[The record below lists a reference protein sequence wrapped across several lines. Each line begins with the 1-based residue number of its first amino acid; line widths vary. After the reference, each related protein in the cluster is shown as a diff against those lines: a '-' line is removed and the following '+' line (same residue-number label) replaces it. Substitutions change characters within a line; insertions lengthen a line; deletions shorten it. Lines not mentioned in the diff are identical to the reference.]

1 MQFPFLLQE
10 HIMTGDWL
18 RTKDMDHLSTV
29 IREETVV
36 MKVFD
41 FDNTI
46 YRGESSIDL
55 AVYMIRN
62 NKKIILYLPMIFT
75 NLVKYKLC
83 MVGRKEMEIILND
96 FCQAVMGDKDEVPEI
111 IDRFWQIHAHKLN
124 RKILKRIAKEDFA
137 IIYITE
143 QVYQFMMD
151 EVDEYTD
158 SRLPAIIPIPGKD
171 GTLGIGMTS
180 VKKSVERAVGADIL
194 FGGDN

>member
-1 MQFPFLLQE
+1 MYKIGVIGDRESILGFKAVGLDVFPV
-10 HIMTGDWL
+10 D
-18 RTKDMDHLSTV
+18 DP
-29 IREETVV
+29 EEA
-36 MKVFD
+36 K
-41 FDNTI
+41 
-46 YRGESSIDL
+46 
-55 AVYMIRN
+55 
-62 NKKIILYLPMIFT
+62 
-75 NLVKYKLC
+75 
-83 MVGRKEMEIILND
+83 
-96 FCQAVMGDKDEVPEI
+96 
-111 IDRFWQIHAHKLN
+111 
-124 RKILKRIAKEDFA
+124 KILKRIAKEDFA

>member
-1 MQFPFLLQE
+1 MYKIGVIGDRESILGFKAVGLDVFPV
-10 HIMTGDWL
+10 D
-18 RTKDMDHLSTV
+18 D
-29 IREETVV
+29 
-36 MKVFD
+36 
-41 FDNTI
+41 
-46 YRGESSIDL
+46 
-55 AVYMIRN
+55 
-62 NKKIILYLPMIFT
+62 P
-75 NLVKYKLC
+75 
-83 MVGRKEMEIILND
+83 
-96 FCQAVMGDKDEVPEI
+96 DE
-111 IDRFWQIHAHKLN
+111 A

-171 GTLGIGMTS
+171 GTLGLGMTS